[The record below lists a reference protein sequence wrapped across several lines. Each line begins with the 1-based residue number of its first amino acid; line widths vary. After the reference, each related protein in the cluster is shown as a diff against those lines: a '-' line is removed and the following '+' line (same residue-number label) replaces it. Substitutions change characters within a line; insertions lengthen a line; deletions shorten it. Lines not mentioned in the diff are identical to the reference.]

1 MSNLTNLKILSL
13 RASGLS
19 HFPEALTTLT
29 SLQTLSINNQKCM
42 MIGPRNQS
50 GCFNSYPYIP
60 NNIPSLSDSIG
71 ALQKLETIE
80 LDNIGL

>member
-1 MSNLTNLKILSL
+1 MSNLTNLKMLSL

-42 MIGPRNQS
+42 MGPRNPS
-50 GCFNSYPYIP
+50 SCFDSYPYIP

-71 ALQKLETIE
+71 DLQKLETIE